1 MSDGGGDG
9 DGEEGPGTGDAGEDA
24 DRPEGPDRP
33 RLAVDADVLLGALAR
48 DGAVRRLVVL
58 GGLDLVCPQGTLD
71 ELGRHAPLLAAR
83 CRLDRAE
90 MEEALEVLAR
100 YVDEVPFEDYE
111 GAYTGLEMAYPW
123 AGVRETDLLALA
135 KAGKVPIW
143 TANDAFD
150 QADDLEVLSTEDVTR
165 EVAR

>member
-1 MSDGGGDG
+1 MSGR
-9 DGEEGPGTGDAGEDA
+9 EGDANGVNDDDMNGE
-24 DRPEGPDRP
+24 RTGGSDRP
-33 RLAVDADVLLGALAR
+33 RLAVDVDVLLGALAR
-48 DGAVRRLVVL
+48 DGAVRRLIVL

-71 ELGRHAPLLAAR
+71 QLGRHASLLASR

-90 MEEALEVLAR
+90 MDRALEVLAG
-100 YVDEVPFEDYE
+100 YVEEVPFEDYE

-135 KAGKVPIW
+135 KAGKVPVW